1 MRVAVFTGSF
11 DPITLGHYD
20 IIERGSKIFDKVIV
34 LVMVNPDKKGLF
46 ELEERVELIKK
57 TVSDLYNVEVDA
69 YWGLLV
75 DYMKERNYNIIIKGL
90 RNTNDFNYEYD
101 MESANKK
108 LYSDVE
114 TVFLMSDRNKSFIS
128 SSMVKQIAKFGGELN
143 GCVSKEVEC
152 AILDKMRL

>member
-1 MRVAVFTGSF
+1 MRTAVFTGSF

-20 IIERGSKIFDKVIV
+20 IIERGSNIFDKIIV
-34 LVMVNPDKKGLF
+34 LVMVNPDKQGLF
-46 ELEERVELIKK
+46 DLEERVDLIKK
-57 TVSDLYNVEVDA
+57 TVCNLENVEVDS

-90 RNTNDFNYEYD
+90 RNTIDFNYEYD

-114 TVFLMSDRNKSFIS
+114 TVFLMSDRNKGYIS
-128 SSMVKQIAKFGGELN
+128 SSMVKQIAKFGGELK
-143 GCVSKEVEC
+143 GCVSEEVEC
-152 AILDKMRL
+152 AILEKMKL

>member
-1 MRVAVFTGSF
+1 MRTAVFTGSF

-20 IIERGSKIFDKVIV
+20 IIERGSNIFDKIIV
-34 LVMVNPDKKGLF
+34 LVMVNPDKQGLF
-46 ELEERVELIKK
+46 DLEERVDLIKK
-57 TVSDLYNVEVDA
+57 TVCNLKNVEVDS

-90 RNTNDFNYEYD
+90 RNTVDFNYEYD

-114 TVFLMSDRNKSFIS
+114 TVFLMSDRNKSYIS
-128 SSMVKQIAKFGGELN
+128 SSMVKQIAKFGGKLK
-143 GCVSKEVEC
+143 GCVSEEVEC
-152 AILDKMRL
+152 AILEKMKL